1 MITHTLEYDVTFHFL
16 FLFFFYEPEKL
27 IEHLYAF
34 VPSFGRLEANLA
46 VLGIFG
52 VRHKAVRNVI

>member
-27 IEHLYAF
+27 NIFTPLSL
-34 VPSFGRLEANLA
+34 PSEDLKQTLLCLAYLVFDIKLLET
-46 VLGIFG
+46 
-52 VRHKAVRNVI
+52 